1 MKRNGSLEKRCDR
14 KLFFDFS
21 YNFFGNI
28 IVFILSFFISIIIA
42 RLLGPEKKGVYS
54 LILFLPGLMT
64 MIFGF
69 GLDASTIYHY
79 GKKEISLSDLIA
91 HNNFLVIILSFL
103 AILSGCIVIFLGYNT
118 YFVNIDRGYLFLA
131 LALIPLGLYSSML
144 KAVLRAKDE
153 FKKLNIANFLS
164 TLVLGLFVLLLFLRA
179 SVGLLVFIQIGALFA
194 GIIVLIEMTKGSV
207 HFSFKREPV
216 FIRKSLLYGVK
227 VHFSNIISY
236 FHYRVDLIIINML
249 MTPLFVGYYSLAVNI
264 AEKAWMLSQSIS
276 SVLFSRITKE
286 DNGDDQNSTV
296 RISLFIT
303 FWGTISLLF
312 VLTFWGGFL
321 IPMIYGNDYLPS
333 YPLIKLL
340 APGIIML
347 SISRILSAD
356 LAARGYPQKTIIP
369 KLTMLLLNIV
379 LNLLFIPKYGIGG
392 AAMATSITYTMS
404 SVMIIVIHRKIS
416 SSDFFRFFYLSRNDI
431 RKLKRI
437 LKKGDGE

>member
-1 MKRNGSLEKRCDR
+1 MEKTFDK

-21 YNFFGNI
+21 YNFIGNI
-28 IVFILSFFISIIIA
+28 IVFILSFCISIIIA
-42 RLLGPEKKGVYS
+42 RLLGPEKKGIYS

-103 AILSGCIVIFLGYNT
+103 AILSGCVVIFLGYNT
-118 YFVNIDRGYLFLA
+118 YFVNINRGYLFLA

-153 FKKLNIANFLS
+153 FKKLNIANFLT
-164 TLVLGLFVLLLFLRA
+164 TLFLVLFVLLLFFRA
-179 SVGLLVFIQIGALFA
+179 SVGLLIVIQIGAIFA
-194 GIIVLIEMTKGSV
+194 GIIVLIEMTKGSI
-207 HFSFKREPV
+207 HFALRREPV

-286 DNGDDQNSTV
+286 GNGDDQNSIV

-321 IPMIYGNDYLPS
+321 IPMIYGNDYFPS
-333 YPLIKLL
+333 FPLIKLL

-356 LAARGYPQKTIIP
+356 LAARGYPQKTIMP

-379 LNLLFIPKYGIGG
+379 LNIVLIPKYGVGG
-392 AAMATSITYTMS
+392 AAMATSITYTIS
-404 SVMIIVIHRKIS
+404 SLIIIFIHKKIS
-416 SSDFFRFFYLSRNDI
+416 SSKFLRFLYLSGDDM
-431 RKLKRI
+431 RKLRRI
-437 LKKGDGE
+437 LKKGEGQEV